1 MGLIFLIAIGLII
14 YAFWSPN
21 NGNFTGREKSAMEIL
36 RDRYAKGEIDEE
48 EFRRRKET
56 LSDK

>member
-1 MGLIFLIAIGLII
+1 MGLIILIALGLII
-14 YAFWSPN
+14 YAFWNPKDGGFPSK
-21 NGNFTGREKSAMEIL
+21 EKSALEIL

-56 LSDK
+56 LSE